1 MVEMER
7 MSINER
13 RKYLYKMWV
22 RNRSA
27 NRKEKEYLLD
37 EMQAVSGMHH
47 KSLIR
52 MLTGRRSRKPR
63 RRERGRTCGAAV
75 EDAVRVMARSLD
87 APLLASQA
95 NASSVL
101 SDGAIHARHCGVCF
115 QSRLNL

>member
-1 MVEMER
+1 

-13 RKYLYKMWV
+13 QKYCTRCGKRY
-22 RNRSA
+22 RSA
-27 NRKEKEYLLD
+27 SRKEKGYLLD
-37 EMQAVSGMHH
+37 EMQAVTGMHR

-52 MLTGRRSRKPR
+52 MLTGRLSRKPR

-75 EDAVRVMARSLD
+75 EDGMRVIARGLLD

-101 SDGAIHARHCGVCF
+101 SGGAIHARHCGVCF
-115 QSRLNL
+115 KSRLNL

>member
-87 APLLASQA
+87 APLLASRLTHPA
-95 NASSVL
+95 FYPTGRSTPGIVASV
-101 SDGAIHARHCGVCF
+101 
-115 QSRLNL
+115 SRAG